1 MSEPS
6 DCFILSLGM
15 INYDNRSSRHILCYI
30 LSFVSITISD
40 DVFIFGAIKDGESF
54 LALKYSIYLFLCL
67 WFALRQVKQKLDIN
81 LFLILIF
88 IFSSLL
94 ATQLVNNDFSFGY
107 YYQFIIFLLA
117 ASIVR
122 ECDFEIFLT
131 SSKNIIFWL
140 GAFSLIIYFLNI
152 VFSGFFDWA
161 PVALNRADVAVKNLF
176 VGYVYVDESIK
187 RNSSIFREPG
197 VFAVYIFFALLVEI
211 FIEKKI
217 SLPRVFVFLCMMVTT
232 YSTSGI
238 ICSFLLMIFSFKAI
252 FSKAKYGIFVYLII
266 TLALVL
272 SLFVQELN
280 SAVFHKFQSDS
291 DAYGSTISRTAS
303 LVVPFFISLSNPI
316 FGVGLN
322 EYSILFRSISQD
334 IFGVYLNSDGQSTN
348 TYMSIVANYGWP
360 LGVMFFYL
368 TYKISRRLAVE
379 NVSAFYVSILF
390 ILILSSQ
397 DLRYS
402 LFVLSLLMFGCVRE
416 NKVFYRR

>member
-1 MSEPS
+1 
-6 DCFILSLGM
+6 M
-15 INYDNRSSRHILCYI
+15 IDYDNRSLRHIFCYI
-30 LSFVSITISD
+30 FSFVSIVVSD
-40 DVFIFGAIKDGESF
+40 DVFFFGTIKDGES
-54 LALKYSIYLFLCL
+54 LMALKYSIYLFLSL
-67 WFALRQVKQKLDIN
+67 WFVFRQVKQKLDLN
-81 LFLILIF
+81 LILILIF

-107 YYQFIIFLLA
+107 YYQFLIFLLA
-117 ASIVR
+117 AFIVR
-122 ECDFEIFLT
+122 ECNFEVFLI
-131 SSKNIIFWL
+131 SAKKIIFWL
-140 GAFSLIIYFLNI
+140 GVLSLIIYFLNMG
-152 VFSGFFDWA
+152 FSGFFDWA
-161 PVALNRADVAVKNLF
+161 PVVVNRADVPVKNLY

-211 FIEKKI
+211 FIEKKL
-217 SLPRVFVFLCMMVTT
+217 SLPRVFVFLCMMMTT

-238 ICSFLLMIFSFKAI
+238 ICSFLLMFFSFKAI
-252 FSKAKYGIFVYLII
+252 FSKTKYGVFVYLII
-266 TLALVL
+266 TLALVS
-272 SLFVQELN
+272 SLFVQDLN
-280 SAVFHKFQSDS
+280 GAVFHKLQSDS

-303 LVVPFFISLSNPI
+303 LVVPFFISLSNPF

-348 TYMSIVANYGWP
+348 TYMAIAANYGWL
-360 LGVMFFYL
+360 LGMLFFYL
-368 TYKISRRLAVE
+368 TYKISRRLTVD

-402 LFVLSLLMFGCVRE
+402 LFVLSLLMFGCVRG
-416 NKVFYRR
+416 NKVFYR